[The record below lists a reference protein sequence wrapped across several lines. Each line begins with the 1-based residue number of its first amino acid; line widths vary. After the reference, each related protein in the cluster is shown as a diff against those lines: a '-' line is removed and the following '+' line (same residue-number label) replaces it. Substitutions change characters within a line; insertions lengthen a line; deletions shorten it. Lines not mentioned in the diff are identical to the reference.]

1 VSTTR
6 FRLCANLV
14 SSGGLK
20 DPFKTQKMKAVRL
33 VDDLGPA
40 SDPHGVPIA
49 GQSSQRLPPSSLPS
63 SLPSSAR
70 FPPSSDPSWTTEG
83 DMTERTTEPEL
94 VAAVPRLKD
103 RATLTVITGF
113 NAGQVFA
120 LDGTSYVMGRG
131 TEAQIWI
138 EDASVSREHA
148 RISCAN
154 DGSFVLEDLGS
165 TNGTFV
171 AGQRVTVQR
180 LSNGDGIQLG
190 TTLLLRFAITDDAE
204 EELQRRL
211 YESSTRDALTRA
223 YNRKYLVERLGAE
236 VAHSLRHRV
245 KLSILMIDV
254 DEFKRLNDVYGH
266 LVGDMVL
273 RIVAAQISRVI
284 RVEDVFARYG
294 GEEFVILARSTGRL
308 EACQLADRIRESI
321 ASLRVPVDGAADLQV
336 TVSVGVA
343 TLAEAGEH
351 ATPTSLL
358 DLADKRMYR
367 AKMAGRN
374 KVCAEGGI
382 HA

>member
-1 VSTTR
+1 M
-6 FRLCANLV
+6 
-14 SSGGLK
+14 K
-20 DPFKTQKMKAVRL
+20 DPFKTQKLKAVRP

-40 SDPHGVPIA
+40 SDPHSVPIA
-49 GQSSQRLPPSSLPS
+49 GSSSQRLPPPSLPA
-63 SLPSSAR
+63 SAR
-70 FPPSSDPSWTTEG
+70 FPPSSDPSWKTEG
-83 DMTERTTEPEL
+83 VMTERTTEPEL

-120 LDGTSYVMGRG
+120 LDGTAYVMGRG
-131 TEAQIWI
+131 SEAQIWI

-148 RISCAN
+148 RIMCAS
-154 DGSFVLEDLGS
+154 DGTFVLEDLGS

-171 AGQRVTVQR
+171 AGHRVTVQR
-180 LSNGDGIQLG
+180 LANGDGIQLG
-190 TTLLLRFAITDDAE
+190 PTLLLRFAITDDAD

-236 VAHSLRHRV
+236 VAHSHRHRV

-254 DEFKRLNDVYGH
+254 DEFKRLNDAYGH

-273 RIVAAQISRVI
+273 RIVAAQIARVI

-308 EACQLADRIRESI
+308 EACQLADRIREAI
-321 ASLRVPVDGAADLQV
+321 ASLQVPIDGSADLRV

-343 TLAEAGEH
+343 TLAEAGEN
-351 ATPTSLL
+351 ATPASLL

-367 AKMAGRN
+367 AKLAGRN
-374 KVCAEGGI
+374 KVCAEGGS